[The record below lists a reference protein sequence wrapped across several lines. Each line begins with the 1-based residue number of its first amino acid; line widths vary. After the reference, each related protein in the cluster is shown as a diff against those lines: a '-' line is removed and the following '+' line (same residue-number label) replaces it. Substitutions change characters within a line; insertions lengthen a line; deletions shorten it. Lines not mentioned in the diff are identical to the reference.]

1 MSLVPD
7 GGAGGEGSTATLR
20 ESPCMV
26 KVVFALKL
34 SFTVPS
40 ALLTVAG
47 DSSTLRLR
55 LKGEGAPSSET
66 VMEVRPVGEGW
77 GEGCGDGDG
86 GGGGGDGGGGGGGG
100 AGVEPLPT
108 DKLSSVMAPE
118 LKV

>member
-7 GGAGGEGSTATLR
+7 GGAGGEGSTARLR

-55 LKGEGAPSSET
+55 LKGEGVPSSET

-77 GEGCGDGDG
+77 G
-86 GGGGGDGGGGGGGG
+86 
-100 AGVEPLPT
+100 AA
-108 DKLSSVMAPE
+108 VMAMVVEVAMGAEAVVEALAWSRCPPTN
-118 LKV
+118 